1 MESHSK
7 RPHNSPVSGNKT
19 EYLRCFDLYTRCSLP
34 ISYQMSILNDCTT
47 IGELVERAEHLKPSQ
62 RGRLGDVQAVEGQP
76 GQGQGVR
83 EHHQVIISII
93 MDYFTLIR
101 EGVKKNGFIWDFVP
115 NYG

>member
-1 MESHSK
+1 
-7 RPHNSPVSGNKT
+7 
-19 EYLRCFDLYTRCSLP
+19 
-34 ISYQMSILNDCTT
+34 MSILNDCTT

-93 MDYFTLIR
+93 MEYFTLIMVVFIFLLNLPASLAPPKVTKYDQMVSR
-101 EGVKKNGFIWDFVP
+101 KKRDAFTNWHFH
-115 NYG
+115 